1 MPPSNEH
8 AETGLPKMT
17 DAEKAAKLLE
27 GNFVNIG
34 KKVVG
39 GQTLNAGEVKL
50 LEQIKATKTDA
61 TANAP
66 TFAKNQTQLAHIL
79 GVSRKTIQRKVKL
92 AGAPAPEANGS
103 LHVANW
109 KKFLETEGVIEE
121 EDGLDSVALKAE
133 QILLQNKRLKNKIS
147 IEQKE
152 WVPRVVVR
160 QVIAKFLAE
169 AQALSGSSK
178 LRIATVARV
187 APDTTQA
194 AEEVGKELDQ
204 IWRALETS
212 EWAKK

>member
-1 MPPSNEH
+1 
-8 AETGLPKMT
+8 MT

-27 GNFVNIG
+27 GNFINIG

-39 GQTLNAGEVKL
+39 GTTLNAGEVKL
-50 LEQIKATKTDA
+50 LEQIKLTKADA
-61 TANAP
+61 TANVP
-66 TFAKNQTQLAHIL
+66 TFAKNQTQLADIL

-92 AGAPAPEANGS
+92 SGAPKPEPNGS

-121 EDGLDSVALKAE
+121 DAGLDSVALKAE
-133 QILLQNKRLKNKIS
+133 QILLQNKRLKNKLA
-147 IEQKE
+147 IEQQE
-152 WVPRVVVR
+152 WIPRSVVR
-160 QVIAKFLAE
+160 QIMAKFLAE

-178 LRIATVARV
+178 LRIATIARV
-187 APDTTQA
+187 SPDTTQA

-212 EWAKK
+212 EWAKKQ